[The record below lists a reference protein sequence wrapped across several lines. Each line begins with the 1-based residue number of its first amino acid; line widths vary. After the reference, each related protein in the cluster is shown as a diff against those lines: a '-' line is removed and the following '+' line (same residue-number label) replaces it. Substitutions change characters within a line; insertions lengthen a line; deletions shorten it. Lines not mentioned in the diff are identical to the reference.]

1 MKRNLL
7 ILNVALLAIVS
18 LIGWYLREKYL
29 QEQEQEHRIKIA
41 VVRPPAVSP
50 PPALKKVGP
59 LDASTYGD
67 VAVKNLFSPD
77 RNPTPI
83 PDPPPP
89 PPPPKPMP
97 PLPTAH
103 GVMLWEGVPPT
114 VVLSDGHGP
123 QKGYHP
129 GDKIGEFTLVSVNNK
144 EIVFEWDGKQVSKRL
159 DEIMEKNLVAQQDA
173 ASGTAAA
180 SGAGTSAAAA
190 AAAQTAAAAQQGPQS
205 LSDSTT
211 ALTNVN
217 GPGKET
223 GGVRMCNAGDTS
235 PTGAIVDGYQKK
247 VNITPFGVTCRW
259 EPVGR

>member
-7 ILNVALLAIVS
+7 VLNVALLALVS
-18 LIGWYLREKYL
+18 LLGWYLRTRYL
-29 QEQEQEHRIKIA
+29 QEKEQERRIRMA
-41 VVRPPAVSP
+41 RVQPPAVSP
-50 PPALKKVGP
+50 PPPLKKVGP
-59 LDASTYGD
+59 LDASAYGD

-89 PPPPKPMP
+89 PPPPKKMP

-103 GVMLWEGVPPT
+103 GVMLWEGIPPT
-114 VVLSDGHGP
+114 VVLSDGRGP

-173 ASGTAAA
+173 AAAP
-180 SGAGTSAAAA
+180 AAAA
-190 AAAQTAAAAQQGPQS
+190 PAAAPQQGAKS
-205 LSDSTT
+205 LSDS
-211 ALTNVN
+211 APASADVN
-217 GPGKET
+217 GPGKES
-223 GGVRMCNAGDTS
+223 GGVRLCQAGDTS
-235 PTGAIVDGYQKK
+235 PVGTVIDGVQKK
-247 VNITPFGVTCRW
+247 VNTTPFGVTCRW